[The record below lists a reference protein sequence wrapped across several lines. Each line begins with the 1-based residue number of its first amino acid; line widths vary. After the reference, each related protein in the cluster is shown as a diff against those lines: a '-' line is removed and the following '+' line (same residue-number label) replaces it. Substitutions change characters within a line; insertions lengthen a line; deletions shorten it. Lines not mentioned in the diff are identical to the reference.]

1 MAYKGYDLFFAAPG
15 EVEQIACRV
24 CRTTCAVHR
33 DRYGPT
39 GFAAAMG
46 GLSCQHDLFECP
58 NKDLSWHEQALR
70 LVIELEKTPSPRIA
84 ALMKKDLEE
93 ILRTQVNAPKK

>member
-1 MAYKGYDLFFAAPG
+1 MAYKGYDLLFTAPG
-15 EVEQIACRV
+15 EVGEMACKV
-24 CRTTCAVHR
+24 CGTTCTV
-33 DRYGPT
+33 DKNCYGPT

-46 GLSCQHDLFECP
+46 GLSCKHDLFECP
-58 NKDLSWHEQALR
+58 NKDFRWHEQALR

-93 ILRTQVNAPKK
+93 ILHNQVNARKK

>member
-1 MAYKGYDLFFAAPG
+1 MAYKGYELFFTTPG
-15 EVEQIACRV
+15 EVGEMTCKV
-24 CRTTCAVHR
+24 CRATCTVQR

-46 GLSCQHDLFECP
+46 GLSRKHDLFECP

-93 ILRTQVNAPKK
+93 ILRTQVNAPNK

>member
-1 MAYKGYDLFFAAPG
+1 MAYKEYDLFFTAPG
-15 EVEQIACRV
+15 EVGQIACKI
-24 CRTTCAVHR
+24 CRTTCTVHR

-46 GLSCQHDLFECP
+46 GLSRKHDLFECP
-58 NKDLSWHEQALR
+58 NKDLGWHQQALR
-70 LVIELEKTPSPRIA
+70 LVIELETTPSPRIA

-93 ILRTQVNAPKK
+93 ISHNQVNAPKK